1 MKEFTRTY
9 SVIHLDSI
17 YKNIEE
23 AKKRDVFK
31 FRCST

>member
-9 SVIHLDSI
+9 SIIHLDSI

-23 AKKRDVFK
+23 AKKESVVTPK
-31 FRCST
+31 

>member
-23 AKKRDVFK
+23 AKKESVVTPK
-31 FRCST
+31 